1 MKIKIVKKLKEKMNR
16 YLGRV
21 ADDREPDRKRSDD
34 CFRERMAHGFWQIDR
49 MEFGME
55 SSFIGLQ
62 KPLFY
67 CRAYAII

>member
-1 MKIKIVKKLKEKMNR
+1 MKIKIVKKLKAKMNR

-34 CFRERMAHGFWQIDR
+34 WHMASGRSREWQ
-49 MEFGME
+49 FGME